1 MADEQKPTKE
11 SDEEWPEKKELG
23 GQNASETKVGK
34 NCNMERLSSESQ
46 TANRSTIS
54 RAEKQRLD
62 LVTWK

>member
-11 SDEEWPEKKELG
+11 SEEEWPEKKEG

-54 RAEKQRLD
+54 RAEKQ
-62 LVTWK
+62 